1 MRGCWNWQTGRL
13 EVPVF
18 EKTYGFKSHAPHQ
31 KNLICGITRIGIGV
45 WFRPKC

>member
-31 KNLICGITRIGIGV
+31 IYAAVVEWQTR
-45 WFRPKC
+45 